1 MHPPLLKDRLGAIH
15 PIGSARRA
23 LLTPSTSIPANETIV
38 IFNWLRLDPPP
49 YVGDPAIGLFLFSD
63 NPTVDFLYVEANT
76 ALGQLKFNFMLN
88 SVTQSLNA
96 GAPVGDHCLVQVLD
110 RDNTQAEAWIDGVK
124 VNSAAL
130 TSDPNFATHVGTY
143 LFGTG
148 VGAVQYTQ
156 TCWRS
161 IVLSLSNGSTP
172 TQAQWTDILTNMQNP
187 DTALHPLLDA
197 AKGTVYADYYCGE
210 GLDGSAVLEDQGDT
224 GDDLAWQGGETADD
238 VRARA
243 QSPRRATRNNFYSL
257 KPGYTAGT
265 GNVDFGFSGLPLI
278 EPVEFRALFDGL
290 HPTNH
295 IGVEL
300 KNAAGTDYIRIERAS
315 GVPRIAARS
324 GGAVVA
330 MNLSED
336 QFINGGDIAI
346 LSAASN
352 VYICING
359 QLVGQINTGATMD
372 LSGNCQVNMDGES
385 TCCLFQAY
393 NRLTADVDFCDY
405 VCCVVQQPERILPN
419 LSDPLIDFRIDSE
432 RLPLATSTT
441 VANLGTGGG
450 TLTLTAQRSTSCE
463 IARRGQII

>member
-1 MHPPLLKDRLGAIH
+1 
-15 PIGSARRA
+15 
-23 LLTPSTSIPANETIV
+23 LTPSTSIPANETIV

-110 RDNTQAEAWIDGVK
+110 RDNTQAEAWVDGVK
-124 VNSAAL
+124 VSSAAL

-148 VGAVQYTQ
+148 AGAVQYTQ

-172 TQAQWTDILTNMQNP
+172 TQAQWTDILANMSNP
-187 DTALHPLLDA
+187 DVALHPLLDA
-197 AKGTVYADYYCGE
+197 AKGTVYADYRCGE

-243 QSPRRATRNNFYSL
+243 QSPRRATQDNFYSL

-265 GNVDFGFSGLPLI
+265 GNVDFGFASGPFLPSIFRVLI
-278 EPVEFRALFDGL
+278 DSIN
-290 HPTNH
+290 TSNH
-295 IGVEL
+295 VGVEL
-300 KNAAGTDYIRIERAS
+300 KNAAGTHYFRIETVG
-315 GVPRIAARS
+315 GVPRLSVRA
-324 GGAVVA
+324 GGAVA
-330 MNLSED
+330 SMNLDPD
-336 QFINGGDIAI
+336 QLRNGGDII
-346 LSAASN
+346 IAATSSTSHA
-352 VYICING
+352 CING
-359 QLVGQINTGATMD
+359 QYVSSLAMGAMMD
-372 LSGNCQVNMDGES
+372 LSVNWQVNLDGNS
-385 TCCLFQAY
+385 RVCFVQAY
-393 NRLTADVDFCDY
+393 NDLVSGGFPSICDAL
-405 VCCVVQQPERILPN
+405 CCTTQQPERN
-419 LSDPLIDFRIDSE
+419 LVTAVATDPLVSFSLNE
-432 RLPLATSTT
+432 TRLPLASSTT
-441 VANLGTGGG
+441 VANDGTGGG